1 MLTMLPRAL
10 SLPPHLRS
18 RRVLQVVVGVL
29 AVIALIV
36 FNRSQPREVRTPAQI
51 SFDGW
56 LVEFRERVKQAR
68 AAASAPPPIV
78 VKLTSPAPGA
88 APELSFALTTD
99 TFVDKMLRLL
109 ELTREAN
116 LFSRYPGNDAAKW
129 VFSIEDGASTFAAS
143 LSYKAVESDVQAA
156 NLLKLLQVYSQL
168 AAAETATAMNH
179 PAFKNSAAEGAPHAL
194 EK

>member
-18 RRVLQVVVGVL
+18 RRVLQVVVGLL
-29 AVIALIV
+29 AVIALIL
-36 FNRSQPREVRTPAQI
+36 FNRSQPTEVRTPAQI

-56 LVEFRERVKQAR
+56 LLEFRERVKQTR

-78 VKLTSPAPGA
+78 VKLTARTPGA
-88 APELSFALTTD
+88 PPELSFALTTE
-99 TFVDKMLRLL
+99 TFVDEMLRLL
-109 ELTREAN
+109 ELTQEAN
-116 LFSRYPGNDAAKW
+116 LFSRYPGNDAARW
-129 VFSIEDGASTFAAS
+129 IFSIEDGASTFAAS
-143 LSYKAVESDVQAA
+143 LSHEAVESDVQAA

-168 AAAETATAMNH
+168 AAAETATAMNL
-179 PAFKNSAAEGAPHAL
+179 PALKNSAVKGAPHAL